1 MKRRKRNLKRL
12 SIIKYKYQLIILQPT
27 LDNRHKLT
35 TKQLN
40 KIIISLIPRIIRQ
53 DKPTKLSLSK
63 LIKLLMRRMKN
74 KKTKYSIYLKSL

>member
-53 DKPTKLSLSK
+53 NKPTKLSLSK